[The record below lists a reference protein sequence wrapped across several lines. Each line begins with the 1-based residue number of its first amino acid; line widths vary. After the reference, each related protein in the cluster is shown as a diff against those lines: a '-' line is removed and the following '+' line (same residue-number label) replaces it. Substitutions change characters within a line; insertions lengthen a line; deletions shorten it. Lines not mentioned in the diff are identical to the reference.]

1 MAMAMMNLPDELLS
15 MICEK
20 ISSVIDLVNLS
31 VCSKRLNFICKDLT
45 YMNNVYE
52 ITKIN
57 SIKYALEFNENIKL
71 KINLSESNL
80 KDVPNILGNVHTLNL
95 GCCKEISDVSMLGN
109 VYDLNLTCCDGITD
123 VSKLGKVHTLNLVAC
138 DKVTDV
144 SMLGNVYD
152 LNLSSCKNV
161 TDVSMLGRVNTLDI
175 SNCINVTD
183 ISMICDIE
191 NLYIS

>member
-1 MAMAMMNLPDELLS
+1 MNLPDELLS

-20 ISSVIDLVNLS
+20 ISSVVDLVNLS
-31 VCSKRLNFICKDLT
+31 VCLKRLNFICKDLT

>member
-1 MAMAMMNLPDELLS
+1 MNLPDELLS

-20 ISSVIDLVNLS
+20 ISSVVDLVNLS
-31 VCSKRLNFICKDLT
+31 VCLKRLNFICKDLT

-123 VSKLGKVHTLNLVAC
+123 FSKLYRVHTLNLSFCKNITDVSNLSRVHKLSLHGC
-138 DKVTDV
+138 YNITDV
-144 SMLGNVYD
+144 SMLGNVHT
-152 LNLSSCKNV
+152 LKLSGCTQI
-161 TDVSMLGRVNTLDI
+161 TDVSMLGK
-175 SNCINVTD
+175 
-183 ISMICDIE
+183 
-191 NLYIS
+191 YF

>member
-20 ISSVIDLVNLS
+20 ISSVVDLVNLS
-31 VCSKRLNFICKDLT
+31 VCLKRLNFICKDLT